1 LINTNNVP
9 PVSLAQQSLY
19 VHSASPV
26 TKHHAQ
32 FLSAVNHDPAY
43 SAFHNCSLSQYPAHP
58 RAHDFSSHRIHVSA
72 SVNGASVS
80 DITIDAA
87 ADVPCVSATF
97 IRRHV
102 TLDANHV
109 RPVPSE
115 AINLRSVDGPVL
127 EVVGYIRFD
136 LTLGRTTL
144 PIEAL
149 VLPHLGPDK
158 VLLENSIMGAF
169 GAVLD
174 CSAKTLTFRTDHV
187 SIPAIHRRAS
197 APD

>member
-1 LINTNNVP
+1 MLSTTIPLIQRFTTAHCRNILHTLEHLIFRP
-9 PVSLAQQSLY
+9 TAFTHLSL
-19 VHSASPV
+19 
-26 TKHHAQ
+26 
-32 FLSAVNHDPAY
+32 
-43 SAFHNCSLSQYPAHP
+43 
-58 RAHDFSSHRIHVSA
+58 

-80 DITIDAA
+80 DITIDTA

-115 AINLRSVDGPVL
+115 AINLHSADGPVL

-144 PIEAL
+144 PIEPL
-149 VLPHLGPDK
+149 VLPRLGPGK
-158 VLLENSIMGAF
+158 VILENSIMGAF

-174 CSAKTLTFRTDHV
+174 WSVKTLTFRTDHV
-187 SIPAIHRRAS
+187 SVPAIHRRAS